1 MNFYTKV
8 IRVKQQGFH
17 NDRDHFKYGDRV
29 PINSNNMSMDWTNSY
44 IRGETTIYDCCYGR
58 WALYPNASERTH

>member
-8 IRVKQQGFH
+8 IRVKQKGFH
-17 NDRDHFKYGDRV
+17 TDRDYFKYGDRV
-29 PINSNNMSMDWTNSY
+29 PINRNNVPMDWTNSY